1 MEDKGR
7 AGTLP
12 LSPLLRKGW
21 FAEFGK
27 IHLSL
32 PIVCQSHAAALGS

>member
-1 MEDKGR
+1 MEDEGR
-7 AGTLP
+7 AGALP
-12 LSPLLRKGW
+12 LLPHLRKGC

-32 PIVCQSHAAALGS
+32 PIVCQSSAAALSS